1 MIIRN
6 SWGLMILYHTHQY
19 IGEQSQPWIGTVPYM
34 MLIWYWLDRWLG
46 ICVTCRIVW
55 IRLSDEVWNQG
66 KAGGSWWCRQLSKK
80 RFPVVI
86 HSNIFQPIPTYC
98 NNQRVLEWCFHVFP
112 CASYSWCLSL
122 QLLLSPKMRK
132 FTGQWFLLTGS
143 QSKLGQQVIAR
154 ERSCEPSLGPDTS
167 NDQHWWILYGE
178 PAQAAVLVFHF
189 TLVRKSLGILSDQT
203 TSHTHAKQAQHK
215 HKAHNM
221 FNCSWC
227 KSNLVYLHGHDPNE
241 QTRDDSLPSQ
251 IFLTDFQVTADC
263 LPDLAPGST
272 ASCHGSDALPEALG
286 QSNLSVVEVH

>member
-1 MIIRN
+1 
-6 SWGLMILYHTHQY
+6 
-19 IGEQSQPWIGTVPYM
+19 
-34 MLIWYWLDRWLG
+34 
-46 ICVTCRIVW
+46 
-55 IRLSDEVWNQG
+55 
-66 KAGGSWWCRQLSKK
+66 
-80 RFPVVI
+80 
-86 HSNIFQPIPTYC
+86 
-98 NNQRVLEWCFHVFP
+98 
-112 CASYSWCLSL
+112 
-122 QLLLSPKMRK
+122 MRK
-132 FTGQWFLLTGS
+132 FTGQFLLLTGS

-189 TLVRKSLGILSDQT
+189 TLVRTSLGILSDQT